1 MRGIDKTNQSR
12 ISNNKKSSHSAL
24 KHVSSSVAVY
34 QPKSSRGR
42 AELAQTSQINKTT
55 IGYDKNSTIKQAA
68 VDED

>member
-1 MRGIDKTNQSR
+1 M
-12 ISNNKKSSHSAL
+12 L